1 MRNNGRFAETFA
13 ARGFVDRQG
22 AEPEMKKDEEKYM
35 RRAIRLARKGEGWTN
50 PNPLV
55 GAVIVKNGEI
65 IGEGFH
71 HKYGEMHAEREAL
84 KNCMERGH
92 NPAGATIYVTLEPC
106 CHFGK
111 QPPCSQA
118 VAESGISRVVV
129 GSRDPN
135 PLVHGKGNEYLRR
148 HGIEVAEDFLKEEC
162 DALNAIFFHYI
173 TTGRPYVAL
182 KYAMTLDGKIAT
194 ATGGS
199 KWISG
204 EKSRIEVQKFRN
216 RYAGI
221 LCGIG
226 TVLKDNPMLNCRI
239 KGGNSPV
246 RIVCDSH
253 LKIPLECNIVQS
265 AKEIKTVVATLGS
278 VEKTFAEKK
287 LALEEKNVEVLAVS
301 PDENGKISLEKLFSE
316 LGSRKIDSVL
326 VEGGGEINFS
336 VLEKNLADCI
346 YAFIAPKIFGGTAK
360 TPVSGKGILHPAD
373 AFTFNLK
380 NIKHFDDDILL
391 ELTKN

>member
-1 MRNNGRFAETFA
+1 MEKS
-13 ARGFVDRQG
+13 
-22 AEPEMKKDEEKYM
+22 EKKFM
-35 RRAIRLARKGEGWTN
+35 RRAIRLARRGEGWTN

-71 HKYGEMHAEREAL
+71 HKYGDLHAERDAL
-84 KNCMERGH
+84 KNCAARGN

-111 QPPCSQA
+111 QPPCTYA
-118 VAESGISRVVV
+118 LVESGIAHVVV

-135 PLVHGKGNEYLRR
+135 PLVHGKGNGYLRQ
-148 HGIEVAEDFLKEEC
+148 HGVEVTEDFLKDEC
-162 DALNAIFFHYI
+162 DALNPIFFHYI

-194 ATGGS
+194 RTGES

-204 EKSRIEVQKFRN
+204 EKSRAFVQKLRN

-226 TVLKDNPMLNCRI
+226 TVLKDNPMLNCRC
-239 KGGNSPV
+239 KGGKNPV
-246 RIVCDSH
+246 RIICDSH
-253 LKIPLECNIVQS
+253 LKIPLESKIVQT
-265 AKEIKTVVATLGS
+265 ADEIKTFVAALRCD
-278 VEKTFAEKK
+278 EKSFEEKK
-287 LALEEKNVEVLAVS
+287 LALEQKKVEVLAVS
-301 PDENGKISLEKLFSE
+301 ADKNGKISLEELFAE
-316 LGSRKIDSVL
+316 LGKRKIDSIL

-346 YAFIAPKIFGGTAK
+346 YAFVAPKIFGGNAK
-360 TPVSGKGILHPAD
+360 SPVAGLGVEKTSE
-373 AFTFNLK
+373 AFEFKLEK
-380 NIKHFDDDILL
+380 IRRFGEDILL
-391 ELTKN
+391 TLKK

>member
-1 MRNNGRFAETFA
+1 MENS
-13 ARGFVDRQG
+13 
-22 AEPEMKKDEEKYM
+22 EEKYM
-35 RRAIRLARKGEGWTN
+35 RRAIQLARNGEGWTN

-71 HKYGEMHAEREAL
+71 RRYGELHAERDAL
-84 KNCMERGH
+84 KNCQELG
-92 NPAGATIYVTLEPC
+92 NDPKGATIYVTLEPC

-111 QPPCSQA
+111 QPPCTYA
-118 VAESGISRVVV
+118 LVESGISRVVV

-135 PLVHGKGNEYLRR
+135 PLVHGKGNEYLRQ
-148 HGIEVAEDFLKEEC
+148 HGVEVIEDFLKDEC

-173 TTGRPYVAL
+173 TTNRPYIAL

-194 ATGGS
+194 KTGYS

-204 EKSRIEVQKFRN
+204 EKSRAEVQRLRN
-216 RYAGI
+216 RFAGI

-226 TVLKDNPMLNCRI
+226 TVLKDNPMLNCLM
-239 KGGNSPV
+239 KGGNNPV
-246 RIVCDSH
+246 RIICDSH

-265 AKEIKTVVATLGS
+265 AKEIKTIVAALDS
-278 VEKTFAEKK
+278 NEKTFAEKK
-287 LALEEKNVEVLAVS
+287 LLLEEKNVEVLIV
-301 PDENGKISLEKLFSE
+301 PQDENGKINLEALFCE
-316 LGSRKIDSVL
+316 LGKRKIDSVL

-360 TPVSGKGILHPAD
+360 TPVAGTGIAHPAD
-373 AFTFNLK
+373 AFTFKLK

>member
-1 MRNNGRFAETFA
+1 MEHAE
-13 ARGFVDRQG
+13 
-22 AEPEMKKDEEKYM
+22 KKYM
-35 RRAIRLARKGEGWTN
+35 RRAIRLARRGEGWTN

-55 GAVIVKNGEI
+55 GAVIVKNGEV

-71 HKYGEMHAEREAL
+71 RKYGELHAERDAL
-84 KNCMERGH
+84 KNCHERGN

-111 QPPCSQA
+111 QPPCTYA
-118 VAESGISRVVV
+118 LVEAGISNVVV

-135 PLVHGKGNEYLRR
+135 PLVHGKGNEYLRQ
-148 HGIEVAEDFLKEEC
+148 HGVEVTEDFLKDEC
-162 DALNAIFFHYI
+162 DTLNAIFFHYI
-173 TTGRPYVAL
+173 TTGRPYIAL

-194 ATGGS
+194 KNGES

-204 EKSRIEVQKFRN
+204 EKSRAEVQILRN

-226 TVLKDNPMLNCRI
+226 TVLKDNPMLNCRM
-239 KGGNSPV
+239 KGGSNPV
-246 RIVCDSH
+246 RIICDSH
-253 LKIPLECNIVQS
+253 LKIPLGCNIVQT
-265 AKEIKTVVATLGS
+265 ANNIKTIVAAVYS
-278 VEKTFAEKK
+278 EDKSFMEKK
-287 LALEEKNVEVLAVS
+287 LALEEKNVEVLTV
-301 PDENGKISLEKLFSE
+301 PVEKNPVEKNEKIDLEKLFCE
-316 LGSRKIDSVL
+316 LGRRKIDSIL

-336 VLEKNLADCI
+336 VLEKKLADCI

-360 TPVSGKGILHPAD
+360 TPVVGAGIEHPAD
-373 AFTFNLK
+373 AFEFKLK
-380 NIKHFDDDILL
+380 NIKHFDEDILL

>member
-1 MRNNGRFAETFA
+1 
-13 ARGFVDRQG
+13 
-22 AEPEMKKDEEKYM
+22 MKKDEEKYM

-194 ATGGS
+194 ATGES

-204 EKSRIEVQKFRN
+204 EKSRIEVQKLRN

-253 LKIPLECNIVQS
+253 LRIPLECNIVQS

-278 VEKTFAEKK
+278 AEKSFAEKK
-287 LALEEKNVEVLAVS
+287 LALEEKNVEVLAVF
-301 PDENGKISLEKLFSE
+301 PDENGNISLEKLFSE

-391 ELTKN
+391 ELTKE